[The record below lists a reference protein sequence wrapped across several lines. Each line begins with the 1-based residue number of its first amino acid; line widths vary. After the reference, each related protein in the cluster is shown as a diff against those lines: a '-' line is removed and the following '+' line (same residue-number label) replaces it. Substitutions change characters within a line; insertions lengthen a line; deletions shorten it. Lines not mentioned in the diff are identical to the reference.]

1 MANNIKE
8 LPAICLSGI
17 SKSYGSGENRVEA
30 LKNINL
36 EIACGDFLALCGPS
50 GSGKSTLL
58 NILSGIDKPSTGT
71 VMFLNQVLNE
81 LNEQQLAQIR
91 SRELGFIFQFF
102 NLMPVLNA
110 LDNVRYP
117 LILNGHFSR
126 KEAKTRAL
134 HYLDLVG
141 LADLADRKPGE
152 LSGGQ
157 QQRVAIAR
165 ALAHEPKIVVADEPT
180 GNLDIA
186 TGEAILD
193 LLSEINAQTATTFI
207 ISTHSIQLKQR
218 AGRVINIRD
227 GELDDEA

>member
-8 LPAICLSGI
+8 LPAIYLNGI
-17 SKSYGSGENRVEA
+17 GKSYGSGENRVEA

-36 EIACGDFLALCGPS
+36 EIASGDFLALCGPS

-58 NILSGIDKPSTGT
+58 NILSGIDKPTTGT

-126 KEAKTRAL
+126 KEAKMHAM
-134 HYLDLVG
+134 HYLNLVG
-141 LADLADRKPGE
+141 LGDLAERKPGE

-186 TGEAILD
+186 TGESILD
-193 LLSEINAQTATTFI
+193 LLLDINAQTATTFI
-207 ISTHSIQLKQR
+207 ISTHSIQLKER

-227 GELDDEA
+227 GELVYDA